1 MDGVMEEYIS
11 NLDLGP
17 VKEYGKMAVIPLFS
31 HEIGPDY
38 LTLKEAMEED
48 LLIMTEVDESAVVGE
63 LKVKNLADVP
73 VLLLDGEEIMGAKQN
88 RVLNSSILIAS
99 GSEIL
104 IPVSC
109 TEQGRWSYRSKK
121 FKDSDVIA
129 AHRIR
134 RTKSD
139 TVRNNLKNEGK
150 FRSNQYA
157 VWNEINEI
165 FCDSGVSSKTHAMK
179 DIYKARR
186 KNLHQYKEAFPCHEN
201 QKGLIVLINNEIAGF
216 EIISSEK
223 AYKLLHDKLIKSYA
237 LDAITQE
244 ADKKLNKNKLKE
256 AKLFLEISKKSKE
269 TLHKSVGYGCDHRF
283 EGDSLIG
290 SSLIYQDQMIHS
302 AFFKLDAED
311 ELI

>member
-1 MDGVMEEYIS
+1 MIDGVMEEYIS

-17 VKEYGKMAVIPLFS
+17 VKEFGKMAVIPLFS
-31 HEIGPDY
+31 QKNGPDY

-48 LLIMTEVDESAVVGE
+48 LLIITEVDESAVVGE
-63 LKVKNLADVP
+63 LKVKNLADIP
-73 VLLLDGEEIMGAKQN
+73 VLLLDGEEIIGAKQN
-88 RVLNSSILIAS
+88 RILNSTILIAG

-109 TEQGRWSYRSKK
+109 TEQGRWSYRSKR
-121 FKDSDVIA
+121 FTDSDVIA
-129 AHRIR
+129 AHRVR

-139 TVRNNLKNEGK
+139 TVRNSLKNEGK

-157 VWNEINEI
+157 VWNEIDEI
-165 FCDSGVSSKTHAMK
+165 FCDSGVSSKTRAMK

-186 KNLHQYKEAFPCHEN
+186 KNLHQYKDAFPCYEN
-201 QKGLIVLINNEIAGF
+201 QKGLIVLINGDIAGF

-223 AYKLLHDKLIKSYA
+223 AYKLLHGKLIKSYA
-237 LDAITQE
+237 MDAITKE
-244 ADKKLNKNKLKE
+244 PSKKLKKNKLKE
-256 AKLFLEISKKSKE
+256 AKLFLEISKKSEE
-269 TLHKSVGYGCDHRF
+269 TRHKSVGYGCDHRF

-302 AFFKLDAED
+302 AFFKLDNQ
-311 ELI
+311 